1 MPLLP
6 NQPNITRYISLLLLF
21 FVLTTTSAQ
30 KKNAFVH
37 LTTENGLSQS
47 DVNAIFQ
54 DSQGFM
60 WFGTHDGLNKYDGY
74 NFTVFSPTVND
85 SKTISSNLIWNIVDD
100 KAGNLWI
107 GTTGGGLNFF
117 DKKTETFT
125 QFKNKVGDFSTISSN
140 TVNSLFRDT
149 KNRLWI
155 GSKSGVNMLDLN
167 QPLSQAKF
175 NQIGVNLLSNGM
187 TYQRNSYYTFLE
199 GSNGDIFL
207 SSANGLFKLRR
218 DKQGELFFQLLD
230 LGSELDSVVIRA
242 VDFDQFGR
250 LMLGTSI
257 GLYIQTNKDGESYSF
272 EKIDDSS
279 YSILLA
285 DKGYFWA
292 SSSNGLVRFENS
304 SPLNLP
310 KKVTTYTN
318 DLKNPDFSLSKNDIK
333 SLFIDKAGMLW
344 VGVNGGGVNKFD
356 PNIKK
361 FKHIKKDLNPNSIS
375 NDKVRAVFEDSN
387 GYLWIGTEGGGLNYS
402 DKNDLTYS
410 NFHSVPSKMSKIFA
424 FAEVQE
430 GATKKLLIGGE
441 FKSGLYQLD
450 ITNPNTIS
458 AASLKPFVGINLS
471 VFAILVDK
479 NKNIWIGTY
488 GSGVHRWLA
497 TATPGVYIKD
507 VLYEN
512 ENNPTSIPNNIIR
525 SIYEDRAGNIWFGTG
540 DGLSQLPKNQIKSK
554 VPQFKV
560 YKNDPKNAS
569 SLSQN
574 YILALYESK
583 KGDFW
588 VGTFGG
594 GLNKLI
600 PAKGDQ
606 PVSFQKFSEND
617 GLPSNVI
624 KGIQEDE
631 FGNLWLSTNKGLSRW
646 NTKTNKVKNYDVN
659 DGLQSNEFSEL
670 SFFKRRDGEL
680 LFGGVNGFNAFLP
693 SEIIDNVTPPKTVI
707 TSLSIFNKLIAI
719 GDEFNGRVIL
729 PESISTIKEIE
740 LKYSENS
747 FSIEFAAL
755 HYSAPRKN
763 QFAYKL
769 EGFNKD
775 WVYTTSKNRLA
786 TYTNLAPGTYT
797 LLVKSSNNDG
807 IWNETPTTLKIIVVP
822 PFYRTNFAYFL
833 YFLSIIGLLYFYR
846 RFTIISS
853 TQKHELE
860 LEHLEKEKHEEIHR
874 LKLEFFTN
882 ISHEFR
888 TPLTL
893 IKGPLDYLMSKG
905 DNISAKEVKE
915 QYGLMHKN
923 TNYLLRLVNQ
933 LLDFRKMDQGK
944 MNLNLSKSDIV
955 GFLNEVGEPFQFL
968 SRKKRI
974 SFGISAS
981 RQQIA
986 TWFDPDAVEKIINN
1000 LLSNAFKF
1008 TPENGSVQLDI
1019 YDGIDFVKPD
1029 FIDLQIK
1036 QENYIILQVKDSGPG
1051 VPAHRIQ
1058 HIFERFY
1065 TAKVL
1070 TSHENAKGAGIGL
1083 SFTKNLIELHQGIV
1097 NVKSDPENG
1106 TTFYIWLPKNKET
1119 FEARA
1124 GVNFH
1129 EVFEATDF
1137 ISQEDAESH
1146 AISVMD
1152 DIADQN
1158 ISRSRSKLP
1167 VLLVVDDNADIRSFI
1182 KKGLGEKYYIYEAEN
1197 GQVGAEIAKKHM
1209 PNIVITDLMMPVM
1222 DGIELCNLLKST
1234 QETSHIPVVILTA
1247 KTSQE
1252 KEIEGL
1258 QNGAD
1263 AYIRKPF
1270 NLELLELK
1278 LSNILKHREEL
1289 RKRFN
1294 RDITLQPNE
1303 VTITSSDENFLKQ
1316 AIDIVEKHMMD
1327 TEFSVEMLVKEM
1339 NISRSNLYL
1348 KIKELTGLSSS
1359 EFIRNIRLKRA
1370 VQLFEKS
1377 DYSVKEIMYMTG
1389 FNTAS
1394 YFSKCFK
1401 KQFGVIPSKYIRL
1414 SESEKGNDL
1423 IEEDE
1428 TDA

>member
-1 MPLLP
+1 MPQLTDQLRLKSYLSIAIIVLLIL
-6 NQPNITRYISLLLLF
+6 NTATIYS
-21 FVLTTTSAQ
+21 Q
-30 KKNAFVH
+30 KKNAFIH

-47 DVNAIFQ
+47 DVNTVFQ
-54 DSQGFM
+54 DSHGFM

-74 NFTVFSPTVND
+74 NFTVYNPILNND
-85 SKTISSNLIWNIVDD
+85 KSISSNLIWDIVDD
-100 KAGNLWI
+100 VKGNLWI
-107 GTTGGGLNFF
+107 GTTGGGLNCF
-117 DKKTETFT
+117 DTKTETFT
-125 QFKNKVGDFSTISSN
+125 QFKNKIGDFNSISSN
-140 TVNSLFRDT
+140 TISTLLRDK

-155 GSKSGVNMLDLN
+155 ATKNGVNMLDLN
-167 QPLSQAKF
+167 KPISSPIF
-175 NQIGVNLLSNGM
+175 NHISINMSKMGSSFEGNIISC
-187 TYQRNSYYTFLE
+187 FLE
-199 GSNGDIFL
+199 DNKGNIFIGGP
-207 SSANGLFKLRR
+207 AGLFKLNH
-218 DKQGELFFQLLD
+218 DNQGELFFQYID
-230 LGSELDSVVIRA
+230 LGGQLANLGIRA
-242 VDFDQFGR
+242 MAQDDYGKFIFAG
-250 LMLGTSI
+250 I
-257 GLYIQTNKDGESYSF
+257 NGLYIQTNSDNLNKFDKIHDGYFSN
-272 EKIDDSS
+272 
-279 YSILLA
+279 LLTT
-285 DKGYFWA
+285 KGYIWA
-292 SSSNGLVRFENS
+292 GSPLGLYRFENS
-304 SPLNLP
+304 SEFTLP
-310 KKVTTYTN
+310 KEINFYTN

-333 SLFIDKAGMLW
+333 SLFVDKAGMLW

-361 FKHIKKDLNPNSIS
+361 FKHIKKDLNPNSIT
-375 NDKVRAVFEDSN
+375 NDKIRAIFEDSN

-402 DKNDLTYS
+402 VKADAEYT
-410 NFHSVPSKMSKIFA
+410 NFKKINSPTAKVFA
-424 FAEVQE
+424 LAEVQE
-430 GATKKLLIGGE
+430 GKTKKLLIGGE
-441 FKSGLYQLD
+441 FLYGLYSLD
-450 ITNPNTIS
+450 ITNPNSIS
-458 AASLKPFVGINLS
+458 PNLAKPVDGINLS
-471 VFAILVDK
+471 VFSILVDS
-479 NKNIWIGTY
+479 NKNVWIGTY
-488 GSGVHRWLA
+488 GKGISRWLA
-497 TATPGVYIKD
+497 TKTPGVYTKD
-507 VLYEN
+507 ILYEN
-512 ENNPTSIPNNIIR
+512 ANDPNSISSNIIR
-525 SIYEDRAGNIWFGTG
+525 SIYEDKKGNIWFGTG
-540 DGLSQLPKNQIKSK
+540 DGLCELDKSQVRLKKPRFTI
-554 VPQFKV
+554 
-560 YKNDPKNAS
+560 YKNIPNTPS

-574 YILALYESK
+574 YILSLYQSQ
-583 KGDFW
+583 KGDLW

-600 PAKGDQ
+600 PSDGNS
-606 PVSFQKFSEND
+606 PVHFKNYTEEE

-631 FGNLWLSTNKGLSRW
+631 FSNLWISTNKGLSRF
-646 NTKTNKVKNYDVN
+646 NPKSERFKNYDVN

-670 SFFKRRDGEL
+670 SFYKRKNGEM
-680 LFGGVNGFNAFLP
+680 LFGGVNGFNAFFPNQIKDNLIP
-693 SEIIDNVTPPKTVI
+693 SRTVL
-707 TSLSIFNKLIAI
+707 TSLSIFNKPI
-719 GDEFNGRVIL
+719 GTGDIFDGRVIL

-769 EGFNKD
+769 EGFNDD
-775 WVYTTSKNRLA
+775 WVYTSFKNRLA
-786 TYTNLAPGTYT
+786 TYTNLSPGTYN

-807 IWNETPTTLKIIVVP
+807 VWNQSPTELTIIITP
-822 PFYRTNFAYFL
+822 PFWRTNFAYFIYL
-833 YFLSIIGLLYFYR
+833 LGIIGLLYLYR

-853 TQKHELE
+853 TQKHQLE
-860 LEHLEKEKHEEIHR
+860 LEHLEKENHEEIHR

-893 IKGPLDYLMSKG
+893 IKGPLDYLISKG
-905 DNISAKEVKE
+905 ETIGQKEVND

-933 LLDFRKMDQGK
+933 LLDFRKMEYGK

-955 GFLNEVGEPFQFL
+955 TFLKEVGEPFQFL
-968 SRKKRI
+968 SHKKQI
-974 SFGISAS
+974 SFEINAS
-981 RQQIA
+981 KDHILS
-986 TWFDPDAVEKIINN
+986 WFDPDAVEKITNN

-1008 TPENGSVQLDI
+1008 TPENGIIKLDI
-1019 YDGIDFVKPD
+1019 FDGIDFIKPD
-1029 FIDLQIK
+1029 FIEFTLDQANFIVIQL
-1036 QENYIILQVKDSGPG
+1036 KDSGPG

-1058 HIFERFY
+1058 HIFERYY
-1065 TAKVL
+1065 TEIDINNKKN
-1070 TSHENAKGAGIGL
+1070 TKGTGIGL
-1083 SFTKNLIELHQGIV
+1083 SFTKNLVELHQGFIH
-1097 NVKSDPENG
+1097 VKSDSENG
-1106 TTFYIWLPKNKET
+1106 TTFYVWLPKNKEV
-1119 FEARA
+1119 FHENESL
-1124 GVNFH
+1124 NFH
-1129 EVFEATDF
+1129 EVFEANDF

-1167 VLLVVDDNADIRSFI
+1167 VLLIVDDNADIRSFI

-1197 GQVGAEIAKKHM
+1197 GKIGLEMAKKHM
-1209 PNIVITDLMMPVM
+1209 PNIVITDLMMPIM
-1222 DGIELCNLLKST
+1222 DGIELCNQLKST
-1234 QETSHIPVVILTA
+1234 QETSHIPVIVLTA

-1258 QNGAD
+1258 KNGAD

-1278 LSNILKHREEL
+1278 ISNILKHREEL

-1414 SESEKGNDL
+1414 SDSELNK
-1423 IEEDE
+1423 EDNE
-1428 TDA
+1428 